1 MVYYNTYWHSKF
13 RVSDYPWKNARPLNN
28 FSAFLLRTLPPFF
41 ENHFLKKL
49 FWFSSEKMK
58 NEDRATKCIAA
69 ARTLTMPKPKNKNV
83 FKKNAK
89 MRRIAFCSETFFG
102 KFFILLNSLICT
114 LLLISITYF
123 LQLFTKF
130 GFFLLTYFLLLFAF
144 WLRKM
149 YSKFVRHEQISTQ
162 SKKK

>member
-28 FSAFLLRTLPPFF
+28 FSAFLLRTLPLFF

-69 ARTLTMPKPKNKNV
+69 ARTLTMPKPKNKKV
-83 FKKNAK
+83 FKKMPKCGELHFALKHFLANFLSFWIVWFA
-89 MRRIAFCSETFFG
+89 RFCLFP
-102 KFFILLNSLICT
+102 SLIFCN
-114 LLLISITYF
+114 F
-123 LQLFTKF
+123 LRNLASF
-130 GFFLLTYFLLLFAF
+130 Y
-144 WLRKM
+144 
-149 YSKFVRHEQISTQ
+149 
-162 SKKK
+162 